1 MLKMKIK
8 TSKKEIT
15 VDNLPLLFLI
25 SAVVCCVLRCVQVAT
40 LIDAETGFYKQ
51 SSVITV
57 LYYVFLFG
65 SCLAFCVLSYLSR
78 QSASLSTS
86 TIQSKPLCAVAAV
99 FGVSML
105 LNSFMSFFESL
116 SASSSAN
123 AYAGSAFKTM
133 MSTGELPKALQ
144 AAFALLSALYLFY
157 LAASFKSGSETAR
170 KHKIVALAPVG
181 WVAFRLI
188 FRFVS
193 KISFLRVSDL
203 FLELSMLAFMILF
216 FMAFA
221 QVNSGVYSEGFGWR
235 IPAFGLSAALIAVSV
250 NVPRLIFT
258 VVDAG
263 KYINVNYT
271 FNVNDIMFSVFVVLL
286 VPLAVKFSVKKEYTE
301 ETEGSVP
308 EAEIEP

>member
-1 MLKMKIK
+1 MKIK

-40 LIDAETGFYKQ
+40 LMDAETGFYKQ
-51 SSVITV
+51 SSLVTV
-57 LYYVFLFG
+57 LYYVVLFG

-78 QSASLSTS
+78 QSASLSTV

-99 FGVSML
+99 FGVTML
-105 LNSFMSFFESL
+105 ADSFSSFFESI
-116 SASSSAN
+116 SSGSTAS
-123 AYAGSAFKTM
+123 YADSAFKVM

-144 AAFALLSALYLFY
+144 AAFALLSALYLFF
-157 LAASFKSGSETAR
+157 LASSFKSGSGRAGDR
-170 KHKIVALAPVG
+170 KIIALAPVG

-203 FLELSMLAFMILF
+203 FLELCMLAFMILF

-221 QVNSGVYSEGFGWR
+221 QVNSGVYREGFGWR

-250 NVPRLIFT
+250 NIPRLIFT
-258 VVDAG
+258 VVDAE
-263 KYINVNYT
+263 KYINPNYT
-271 FNVNDIMFSVFVVLL
+271 FNLNDLMFCVFAVML
-286 VPLAVKFSVKKEYTE
+286 VPLSVRFSVKKENGGE
-301 ETEGSVP
+301 DDGFPIQAEP
-308 EAEIEP
+308 EP

>member
-15 VDNLPLLFLI
+15 VDNMPLLFLI
-25 SAVVCCVLRCVQVAT
+25 SALVCTVLRCVQVAT

-57 LYYVFLFG
+57 LFYVFLFG
-65 SCLAFCVLSYLSR
+65 SCLAFCLLSFLSS
-78 QSASLSTS
+78 QSASLQTS
-86 TIQSKPLCAVAAV
+86 PIKSKALCAASAV
-99 FGVSML
+99 LGIAML
-105 LNSFMSFFESL
+105 TDSL
-116 SASSSAN
+116 SAFVQSLSSAGSVSTVQ
-123 AYAGSAFKTM
+123 GSAFKVM

-144 AAFALLSALYLFY
+144 AAFALLSAVYFFI
-157 LAASFKSGSETAR
+157 LAASFKNGSEKAR
-170 KHKIVALAPVG
+170 GHKLLALAPIG

-203 FLELSMLAFMILF
+203 FLELCMLAFTALF

-235 IPAFGLSAALIAVSV
+235 IPAFGMSAALIAVSV
-250 NVPRLIFT
+250 NLPRLIFS
-258 VVDAG
+258 VIDFNQ
-263 KYINVNYT
+263 YINPGYT
-271 FNVNDIMFSVFVVLL
+271 FSLTDVAFCVFAVLL
-286 VPLAVKFSVKKEYTE
+286 VPAAVKASVKE
-301 ETEGSVP
+301 EPEEDLPESEG
-308 EAEIEP
+308 

>member
-1 MLKMKIK
+1 MLIMKIK
-8 TSKKEIT
+8 NSKKEIT

-25 SAVVCCVLRCVQVAT
+25 SALVCTVLRSIQVAT
-40 LIDAETGFYKQ
+40 LIDAETGFYQQ

-57 LYYVFLFG
+57 LFYVVLFG
-65 SCLAFCVLSYLSR
+65 SCFAFCALSYLSR
-78 QSASLSTS
+78 QSAALCTS
-86 TIQSKPLCAVAAV
+86 SIQSKPLCAVAAV

-105 LNSFMSFFESL
+105 LDSFSAFFESL
-116 SASSSAN
+116 SSSGSAN
-123 AYAGSAFKTM
+123 AYAGSGFKLM
-133 MSTGELPKALQ
+133 MSSGALPKACQ

-157 LAASFKSGSETAR
+157 LAASFKNGSETAR

-203 FLELSMLAFMILF
+203 FLELCMLAFMILF

-235 IPAFGLSAALIAVSV
+235 IPAFGMSAALIAVSV
-250 NVPRLIFT
+250 NLPRLIFT
-258 VVDAG
+258 LIDSG
-263 KYINVNYT
+263 KYINPNYT
-271 FNVNDIMFSVFVVLL
+271 FSLTDVMFGVLAVLL
-286 VPLAVKFSVKKEYTE
+286 VPAAVRASGKRETALTGSDE
-301 ETEGSVP
+301 E
-308 EAEIEP
+308 EI

>member
-25 SAVVCCVLRCVQVAT
+25 PAVVCCVLRCVQVAT
-40 LIDAETGFYKQ
+40 LIDAGTGFYTQ
-51 SSVITV
+51 SSIITILFYIV
-57 LYYVFLFG
+57 LFG
-65 SCLAFCVLSYLSR
+65 SCLAFCVLSYLSK
-78 QSASLSTS
+78 QSATLRTS
-86 TIQSKPLCAVAAV
+86 SIQSKPLCAVTAI
-99 FGVSML
+99 FGISML
-105 LNSFMSFFESL
+105 ANSLTSFAQSL
-116 SASSSAN
+116 TSS
-123 AYAGSAFKTM
+123 GSADAYVGSGFKAM
-133 MSTGELPKALQ
+133 MSSGELPKALQ

-157 LAASFKSGSETAR
+157 LAASFKNGSETAR

-235 IPAFGLSAALIAVSV
+235 IPAFGLSAALIAFSV

-258 VVDAG
+258 LIDAE
-263 KYINVNYT
+263 KYINQNYT
-271 FNVNDIMFSVFVVLL
+271 FSMNDLMFCVFAVLL
-286 VPLAVKFSVKKEYTE
+286 VPFAVKFSAKKGS
-301 ETEGSVP
+301 EGS
-308 EAEIEP
+308 AQSADADTEIEQ

>member
-1 MLKMKIK
+1 MPKMKIK

-15 VDNLPLLFLI
+15 IDNLHLLFLI
-25 SAVVCCVLRCVQVAT
+25 SALVCTVLRCVQVAT

-57 LYYVFLFG
+57 LFYIVLFG
-65 SCLAFCVLSYLSR
+65 SCLAFCLLSYLSS
-78 QSASLSTS
+78 QSASLQTS
-86 TIQSKPLCAVAAV
+86 TIKSKPLCAVSAV
-99 FGVSML
+99 FGITMFI
-105 LNSFMSFFESL
+105 NCFTSFSQSL
-116 SASSSAN
+116 TSSGSGAN
-123 AYAGSAFKTM
+123 VEGSAFKVM
-133 MSTGELPKALQ
+133 MSTGVLPKALQ
-144 AAFALLSALYLFY
+144 AAFALLSAVFFFI
-157 LAASFKSGSETAR
+157 LADSFKNGSEKAR
-170 KHKIVALAPVG
+170 GHKLLALAPIG

-235 IPAFGLSAALIAVSV
+235 IPAFGLSAALLAVSA
-250 NVPRLIFT
+250 NLPRLIFT

-263 KYINVNYT
+263 KYINSNYT
-271 FNVNDIMFSVFVVLL
+271 FSLTDVVFCVFAVLL
-286 VPLAVKFSVKKEYTE
+286 VPAAVKASAEIAKKAQDE
-301 ETEGSVP
+301 VALP
-308 EAEIEP
+308 EAE

>member
-86 TIQSKPLCAVAAV
+86 TIQSKPLCAVVAV

-105 LNSFMSFFESL
+105 LNSFVSFFESL

-157 LAASFKSGSETAR
+157 LAASFKNGSETAR

-235 IPAFGLSAALIAVSV
+235 IPAFGLIAALIAVSV

>member
-1 MLKMKIK
+1 MKIK

-25 SAVVCCVLRCVQVAT
+25 SAIVCCVLRCVQVAT

-51 SSVITV
+51 SSIVTI
-57 LYYVFLFG
+57 LYYIVLFG
-65 SCLAFCVLSYLSR
+65 SCLAFCVLSYLSQ
-78 QSASLSTS
+78 QSATLSTS
-86 TIQSKPLCAVAAV
+86 TIQSKPLCAVTAI
-99 FGVSML
+99 FGISMFI
-105 LNSFMSFFESL
+105 NSATSFVQSITSSG
-116 SASSSAN
+116 SAD
-123 AYAGSAFKTM
+123 AYAGSGFKAM
-133 MSTGELPKALQ
+133 MSSGELPKALQ

-157 LAASFKSGSETAR
+157 LAASFKNGSETAR

-235 IPAFGLSAALIAVSV
+235 IPAFGLSAALIAFSV
-250 NVPRLIFT
+250 NIPRLIFT
-258 VVDAG
+258 LVDAD
-263 KYINVNYT
+263 KYINPNYAFS
-271 FNVNDIMFSVFVVLL
+271 FNDLMFCVFAVML
-286 VPLAVKFSVKKEYTE
+286 VPLAVKFSVQKENGTE
-301 ETEGSVP
+301 ADTSVTG
-308 EAEIEP
+308 AEIEQ